1 MKRLLFLIC
10 RFLDG
15 GIDTVMV
22 EYLNN
27 LTALTNHHVTLA
39 ITTAMGKKLE
49 VYRSRLDPRI
59 EVVYLVDKHWLTWY
73 KQRVFLKGRN
83 ALMGAYDEL
92 MLNQLRRRLAQ
103 RRLNTLV
110 KDYDVVID
118 FDSCHSSF
126 MRKEW
131 TAKKIAF
138 FHFSFQKELER
149 VPRRIRRFR
158 QKIERYDHVVTI
170 SQVMQEEACRLFPEA
185 AGKFVHIYNSLNP
198 QKLQQK
204 AEVNIEAVQPFFVC
218 VERLEE
224 SQKDITTLLQAYR
237 LLTDCMGS
245 DTPHLYIIGKGK
257 DRELLK
263 QTACELA
270 IEKETTFL
278 GFLSNPY
285 PWIKQALAVVHSAK
299 FEGLPTALIEAL
311 LLDKLI
317 IATDCPTG
325 PREILGQ
332 GKAGILVPVGD
343 AEALAKGMEQLA
355 VDSELRNRLQQ
366 GISEQRRLFMPE
378 KCIEQF
384 EQLL

>member
-1 MKRLLFLIC
+1 
-10 RFLDG
+10 
-15 GIDTVMV
+15 
-22 EYLNN
+22 
-27 LTALTNHHVTLA
+27 
-39 ITTAMGKKLE
+39 
-49 VYRSRLDPRI
+49 
-59 EVVYLVDKHWLTWY
+59 
-73 KQRVFLKGRN
+73 
-83 ALMGAYDEL
+83 
-92 MLNQLRRRLAQ
+92 
-103 RRLNTLV
+103 
-110 KDYDVVID
+110 
-118 FDSCHSSF
+118 
-126 MRKEW
+126 
-131 TAKKIAF
+131 
-138 FHFSFQKELER
+138 
-149 VPRRIRRFR
+149 
-158 QKIERYDHVVTI
+158 
-170 SQVMQEEACRLFPEA
+170 
-185 AGKFVHIYNSLNP
+185 
-198 QKLQQK
+198 
-204 AEVNIEAVQPFFVC
+204 
-218 VERLEE
+218 
-224 SQKDITTLLQAYR
+224 
-237 LLTDCMGS
+237 MGS

-270 IEKETTFL
+270 IEKKTTFL

-285 PWIKQALAVVHSAK
+285 PWIRQALAVVHSAK

-355 VDSELRNRLQQ
+355 IDGELRSRLQQ